1 MLSHGN
7 TSAPRLNNSPPYETR
22 GCSEQDK
29 CIQSKGKRYHGRWSS
44 RTPESAI
51 RRGQISETRAAGC
64 VAPRELARGKPSHPL
79 HRRIQSP
86 SQGGSGRMLC
96 SLATNG
102 LRRKH
107 KYTGVRRRLRGQ
119 RLTVT
124 VQSQCQKRLSSS
136 RIAAIAQTVEP
147 SASRLD

>member
-1 MLSHGN
+1 
-7 TSAPRLNNSPPYETR
+7 
-22 GCSEQDK
+22 
-29 CIQSKGKRYHGRWSS
+29 
-44 RTPESAI
+44 
-51 RRGQISETRAAGC
+51 
-64 VAPRELARGKPSHPL
+64 
-79 HRRIQSP
+79 
-86 SQGGSGRMLC
+86 MLC

-147 SASRLD
+147 SASRLDSQSTSSTIEIANGSFLKRKLFFIDLHAP